1 MELIYQQG
9 GKNAKSYFLEYYRK
23 NYQGGL
29 PSNIES
35 IINNNKAISL
45 KNKRDG
51 MFSLIDNELDNESK
65 KTTQNLH
72 DKFFAR
78 IYGQN
83 VKNRISKINESS
95 KAILDKYIELFN
107 KKSKNNTYMNNSN
120 SNSNNNNNKNN
131 NSFLNNASISS
142 NNNNSPSDLPV
153 LPNNTPNNTPND
165 PSNKANN
172 NSNNNSNNKSNNKSN
187 NNSPLGLPEP
197 LTNKPNEPTNM
208 STNMANN
215 MANNMA
221 SNNMASNNSLNS
233 TNATN
238 ATNVSNNTTLPNNN
252 SSNFEM
258 TANSLKTFEDEDNM
272 LQKKVRHIGENLE
285 KLSLFSNVIDNAIA
299 KITELNERIA
309 LLTSNNGDKQEI
321 AKLSKEKEKLM
332 KLLVNIDGLLNEK
345 TSNMNSKV
353 ERLRNLVEQSN
364 PNARNMV
371 GGKKSKKN
379 KRNMKHKKT
388 MKNRRTRKH

>member
-1 MELIYQQG
+1 MSSIMELIYQQG

-29 PSNIES
+29 PKNIEN
-35 IINNNKAISL
+35 IINNNKEISL
-45 KNKRDG
+45 KSQQG
-51 MFSLIDNELDNESK
+51 IFSLIDKELDLDSQRIMRDLHSK
-65 KTTQNLH
+65 L
-72 DKFFAR
+72 FAR
-78 IYGQN
+78 IYGKN
-83 VKNRISKINESS
+83 VRNRPKKIEQSS

-107 KKSKNNTYMNNSN
+107 KKSKNNTYMNNNSKPN
-120 SNSNNNNNKNN
+120 SNGNSVNNNNVFLNNATSVSNNNNP
-131 NSFLNNASISS
+131 LGISVP
-142 NNNNSPSDLPV
+142 PS
-153 LPNNTPNNTPND
+153 NTPSNTPND
-165 PSNKANN
+165 PSNMGSNI
-172 NSNNNSNNKSNNKSN
+172 NSNMGSNV
-187 NNSPLGLPEP
+187 
-197 LTNKPNEPTNM
+197 
-208 STNMANN
+208 
-215 MANNMA
+215 A
-221 SNNMASNNSLNS
+221 SNMDSNMGSNT
-233 TNATN
+233 TNT
-238 ATNVSNNTTLPNNN
+238 TTLPNNN

-353 ERLRNLVEQSN
+353 ERLKTIVEQSN
-364 PNARNMV
+364 PSAANMV
-371 GGKKSKKN
+371 GGKHSKKHR
-379 KRNMKHKKT
+379 RNMKHKKT

>member
-9 GKNAKSYFLEYYRK
+9 GKNAKSYFIDYFK
-23 NYQGGL
+23 NNYKGGL
-29 PSNIES
+29 PNNIEN
-35 IINNNKAISL
+35 IINNNKAVSL
-45 KNKRDG
+45 KNKKDG
-51 MFSLIDNELDNESK
+51 MFSLIDNELDNDSK
-65 KTTQNLH
+65 KTMKNLH

-120 SNSNNNNNKNN
+120 SNSNGNNNGNKNN
-131 NSFLNNASISS
+131 NSFLNNASVSS
-142 NNNNSPSDLPV
+142 NNNNSFLNNASVSSNNNNNPSDLPV
-153 LPNNTPNNTPND
+153 ATNNKPND

-172 NSNNNSNNKSNNKSN
+172 KNSNNNNNNNK
-187 NNSPLGLPEP
+187 PLGLPVA
-197 LTNKPNEPTNM
+197 PTNTPNDASSM
-208 STNMANN
+208 NSPMNSNMGTNMQ
-215 MANNMA
+215 
-221 SNNMASNNSLNS
+221 S
-233 TNATN
+233 
-238 ATNVSNNTTLPNNN
+238 NVSNNGSNNGSNATTLPNNN

-258 TANSLKTFEDEDNM
+258 TANSLKTFEDEDSN
-272 LQKKVRHIGENLE
+272 LQKKVRHIGVNLE
-285 KLSLFSNVIDNAIA
+285 KLSLFSNTIDNAIA

-345 TSNMNSKV
+345 TSTMNSKV
-353 ERLRNLVEQSN
+353 DRLKTLVEQSN
-364 PNARNMV
+364 PNATNMV
-371 GGKKSKKN
+371 GGKRSKKHR
-379 KRNMKHKKT
+379 RNMKHKKT
-388 MKNRRTRKH
+388 MKNYRTRKH

>member
-35 IINNNKAISL
+35 IINDNKAISL
-45 KNKRDG
+45 KNKKDG

-65 KTTQNLH
+65 RTMKSLH
-72 DKFFAR
+72 SKFFSK

-120 SNSNNNNNKNN
+120 SKNNNNKNN
-131 NSFLNNASISS
+131 NSFLNNASASS
-142 NNNNSPSDLPV
+142 NNNNNPLGLPV
-153 LPNNTPNNTPND
+153 PPNNTPND

-172 NSNNNSNNKSNNKSN
+172 NSNDSN
-187 NNSPLGLPEP
+187 NNNNPLGLPVP
-197 LTNKPNEPTNM
+197 PTNKPNDPTNM
-208 STNMANN
+208 STNMA
-215 MANNMA
+215 
-221 SNNMASNNSLNS
+221 SNNSLNA
-233 TNATN
+233 TNATI

-353 ERLRNLVEQSN
+353 ERLKTIVEQSN
-364 PNARNMV
+364 PSAANMV
-371 GGKKSKKN
+371 GGKHSKKHR
-379 KRNMKHKKT
+379 RNMKHKKT